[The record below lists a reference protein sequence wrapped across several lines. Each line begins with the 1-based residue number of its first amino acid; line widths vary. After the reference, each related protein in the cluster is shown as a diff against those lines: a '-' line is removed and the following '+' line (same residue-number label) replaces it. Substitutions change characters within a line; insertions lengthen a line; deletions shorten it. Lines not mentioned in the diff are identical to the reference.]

1 MTGVLSSFT
10 GHQYPVAK
18 CIWRSDDKDLISIS
32 MLEGKSEETIAS
44 LDINSKTCVTSAN
57 GQSLIGCQVLSAT
70 VELYAIIGNITVGK
84 TRTYICRRTYFEDR
98 IVFRDET
105 LNVTT
110 QKENKT
116 PVALYIL
123 SAVVAVFAAA
133 TPAVSI
139 VFIRFRRRNRRPQRN
154 QAIAALPR
162 VVESFDSW
170 RTAPENL
177 EEVPTTA
184 ATEPYTVFDDDDIV
198 ADDTGVE
205 MPVPETRPES
215 L

>member
-1 MTGVLSSFT
+1 
-10 GHQYPVAK
+10 
-18 CIWRSDDKDLISIS
+18 

-98 IVFRDET
+98 IVFRDEK

-110 QKENKT
+110 QKGFVDTNKCENKT

-139 VFIRFRRRNRRPQRN
+139 VFIRLRRKNCRLQRN
-154 QAIAALPR
+154 QAIADLPR
-162 VVESFDSW
+162 EVESFDSW
-170 RTAPENL
+170 TSAREIF
-177 EEVPTTA
+177 EDVPTTA
-184 ATEPYTVFDDDDIV
+184 EPYPQQYTVLRNLDDIV